1 MNTVKEVQ
9 LMDGENKVTPVV
21 LADSI
26 RDSDGSKFVDNLSTT
41 LDNKSD
47 EGHTHDD
54 RYYTETEIDNKFRNY
69 NSSVP
74 STITSYCT
82 LSVGPLKIGDTIS
95 IKKDVTFDQGSTL
108 EILDTNDGG
117 VRSYLIY
124 EHYSKM
130 ASDDHTKV
138 DGFKTISKSVN
149 KIFSLS
155 NTSTSS
161 FYHSI
166 FAIIITRIA

>member
-1 MNTVKEVQ
+1 MATVKEVQ

-26 RDSDGSKFVDNLSTT
+26 RDSDGSKFVENLNTT
-41 LDNKSD
+41 L
-47 EGHTHDD
+47 
-54 RYYTETEIDNKFRNY
+54 DNKFRNY

-74 STITSYCT
+74 STITSSCT
-82 LSVGPLKIGDTIS
+82 ISVGPLKIGDTIS

-130 ASDDHTKV
+130 ASDDHAMV

-149 KIFSLS
+149 RIFSLS

-166 FAIIITRIA
+166 FALIITRIA